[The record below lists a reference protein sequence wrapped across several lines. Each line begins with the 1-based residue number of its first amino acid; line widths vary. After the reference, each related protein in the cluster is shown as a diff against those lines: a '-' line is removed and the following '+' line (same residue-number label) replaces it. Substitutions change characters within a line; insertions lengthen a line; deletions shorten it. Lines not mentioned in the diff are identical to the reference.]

1 MVVQDINRPDVNGVQ
16 PLMYDVCEKIRTEL
30 MPVLDKGLVKLLKI
44 TTDDNLCSS
53 VYIRGS
59 FDYDA
64 SVHGCIENSR
74 HFKIMVNCP
83 NTHYYT
89 GGNKLTVHL
98 FQGWKCTKFR
108 KSTSTV
114 EKITERIIKWVN
126 DNKNLK

>member
-16 PLMYDVCEKIRTEL
+16 PLMYDVCEQIRTEL
-30 MPVLDKGLVKLLKI
+30 MPLVDKGLVSVLRI

-64 SVHGCIENSR
+64 SVHTCFENSKQ
-74 HFKIMVNCP
+74 FKIMINSKKC
-83 NTHYYT
+83 YYENE
-89 GGNKLTVHL
+89 NKLTVHL
-98 FQGWKCTKFR
+98 LQGWKCTKFR

-114 EKITERIIKWVN
+114 EKITERLNKWFSE
-126 DNKNLK
+126 NKITK